1 MIVKKI
7 NQLKKI
13 ISSQPNKKI
22 YFVPTM
28 GNLHD
33 GHLSLLEYAKKKKQF
48 LIVSIF
54 VNPLQFDSKK
64 DFKKYPRTIKNDL
77 KILKQFNIDMIFLP
91 ENNFSKENLS
101 TVNIEFLTNKLCGA
115 DRPGHFVGVA
125 TIILKFLNLIQ
136 PDFLILGQK
145 DYQQILVIRQIIKDF
160 FFKTKIIELPIIRN
174 NNGLALSSRNILIP
188 YKKKELTKNIFL
200 TLKLIS
206 NEIKKT
212 GLKKTKIQFYKKKL
226 LMSGIEK
233 INYLEILNESDL
245 SNVADK
251 PCFARIFISVTI
263 SGIKLIDNVR
273 ISKRVVLRSG
283 NFVIY

>member
-33 GHLSLLEYAKKKKQF
+33 GHLSLLEYAQKKKQF

-64 DFKKYPRTIKNDL
+64 DFTKYPRTIKNDL
-77 KILKQFNIDMIFLP
+77 KILKQFNIDTIFLP

-101 TVNIEFLTNKLCGA
+101 TVNIESLTNKLCGA

-136 PDFLILGQK
+136 PDFLMLGQK

-188 YKKKELTKNIFL
+188 HKKKELTKNIFL

-206 NEIKKT
+206 DEIKNT

-263 SGIKLIDNVR
+263 SGIKLIDNIR

-283 NFVIY
+283 NFLIY

>member
-33 GHLSLLEYAKKKKQF
+33 GHLSLLEYAQKKKQF

-136 PDFLILGQK
+136 PDFLMLGQK

-188 YKKKELTKNIFL
+188 YKKKEVTKNIFL

-206 NEIKKT
+206 DEIKNT
-212 GLKKTKIQFYKKKL
+212 GLKKTKIHLYKKKL

-251 PCFARIFISVTI
+251 PCFARVFISVTI

>member
-33 GHLSLLEYAKKKKQF
+33 GHLSLLKYAQKKKQF

-54 VNPLQFDSKK
+54 VNPLQFDSRK
-64 DFKKYPRTIKNDL
+64 DFTKYPRTIKNDL

-101 TVNIEFLTNKLCGA
+101 TVNIESLTNKLCGA

-136 PDFLILGQK
+136 PDFLMLGQK

-188 YKKKELTKNIFL
+188 HKKKELTKNIFL

-206 NEIKKT
+206 DEIKNT

-263 SGIKLIDNVR
+263 SGIKLIDNIR
-273 ISKRVVLRSG
+273 IPKKVVIRSG
-283 NFVIY
+283 NFFIY

>member
-33 GHLSLLEYAKKKKQF
+33 GHLSLLEYAQKKKQF

-54 VNPLQFDSKK
+54 VNPLQFDSRK
-64 DFKKYPRTIKNDL
+64 DFTKYPRTIKNDL

-101 TVNIEFLTNKLCGA
+101 TVNIESLTNKLCGA

-136 PDFLILGQK
+136 PDFLMLGQK

-188 YKKKELTKNIFL
+188 YKKKEITKNIFL

-206 NEIKKT
+206 DEIKNT
-212 GLKKTKIQFYKKKL
+212 GLKITKIQFYKKKL

-263 SGIKLIDNVR
+263 SGIKLIDNIR

-283 NFVIY
+283 NFLIY

>member
-13 ISSQPNKKI
+13 ISSQLNKKI

-33 GHLSLLEYAKKKKQF
+33 GHLSLLEYAQKKKQF

-54 VNPLQFDSKK
+54 VNPLQFDSRK
-64 DFKKYPRTIKNDL
+64 DFTKYPRTIKNDL

-101 TVNIEFLTNKLCGA
+101 TVNIESLTNKLCGA

-136 PDFLILGQK
+136 PDFLMLGQK

-188 YKKKELTKNIFL
+188 HKKKELTKNIFL

-206 NEIKKT
+206 DEIKNT

-226 LMSGIEK
+226 LMLGIEK

-251 PCFARIFISVTI
+251 PCFARIFISVSI
-263 SGIKLIDNVR
+263 SGIKLIDNIR

-283 NFVIY
+283 NFLIY

>member
-33 GHLSLLEYAKKKKQF
+33 GHLSLLEYAQKKKQF

-77 KILKQFNIDMIFLP
+77 KILKQFNIDTIFLP

-101 TVNIEFLTNKLCGA
+101 TVNIESLTNKLCGA

-136 PDFLILGQK
+136 PDFLMLGQK

-206 NEIKKT
+206 DEIKNT
-212 GLKKTKIQFYKKKL
+212 GLKITKIQFYKKKL

-263 SGIKLIDNVR
+263 SGIKLIDNIR

-283 NFVIY
+283 KFLIY

>member
-13 ISSQPNKKI
+13 ISSQLNKKI

-33 GHLSLLEYAKKKKQF
+33 GHLSLLEYAQKKKQF

-54 VNPLQFDSKK
+54 VNPLQFDSRK
-64 DFKKYPRTIKNDL
+64 DFTKYPRTIKNDL

-101 TVNIEFLTNKLCGA
+101 KVNIESLTNKLCGA

-136 PDFLILGQK
+136 PDFLMLGQK

-188 YKKKELTKNIFL
+188 HKKKELTKNIFL

-206 NEIKKT
+206 DEIKNT

-263 SGIKLIDNVR
+263 SGIKLIDNIR

-283 NFVIY
+283 NFLIY

>member
-33 GHLSLLEYAKKKKQF
+33 GHLSLLEYAQKKKQF

-54 VNPLQFDSKK
+54 VNPLQFDSRK
-64 DFKKYPRTIKNDL
+64 DFTKYPRTIKNDL

-136 PDFLILGQK
+136 PDFLMLGQK

-188 YKKKELTKNIFL
+188 HKKKELTKNIFL

-206 NEIKKT
+206 DEIKNT

-245 SNVADK
+245 SNVAEN

-263 SGIKLIDNVR
+263 SGIKLIDNIR
-273 ISKRVVLRSG
+273 ISKKVVLRSG
-283 NFVIY
+283 NFLIY

>member
-33 GHLSLLEYAKKKKQF
+33 GHLSLLEYAQKKKQF

-54 VNPLQFDSKK
+54 VNPLQFDSRK
-64 DFKKYPRTIKNDL
+64 DFTKYPRTIKNDL
-77 KILKQFNIDMIFLP
+77 KILKQFNIDTIFLP

-101 TVNIEFLTNKLCGA
+101 TVNIESLTNKLCGA

-136 PDFLILGQK
+136 PDFLMLGQK

-188 YKKKELTKNIFL
+188 HKKKELTKNIFL

-206 NEIKKT
+206 DEIKNT

-245 SNVADK
+245 SNVAEN

-263 SGIKLIDNVR
+263 SGIKLIDNIR

-283 NFVIY
+283 NFLIY

>member
-13 ISSQPNKKI
+13 ISSQLNKKI

-33 GHLSLLEYAKKKKQF
+33 GHLSLLEYAQKKKQF

-54 VNPLQFDSKK
+54 VNPLQFDSRK
-64 DFKKYPRTIKNDL
+64 DFTKYPRTIKNDL

-101 TVNIEFLTNKLCGA
+101 TVNIESLTNKLCGA

-136 PDFLILGQK
+136 PDFLMLGQK

-188 YKKKELTKNIFL
+188 HKKKELTKNIFL

-206 NEIKKT
+206 DEIKNT

-263 SGIKLIDNVR
+263 SGIKLIDNIR
-273 ISKRVVLRSG
+273 ISKKVVLRSG
-283 NFVIY
+283 NFLIY

>member
-13 ISSQPNKKI
+13 ISSQSNKKI

-33 GHLSLLEYAKKKKQF
+33 GHLSLLEYAQKKKQF

-54 VNPLQFDSKK
+54 VNPLQFDSRK
-64 DFKKYPRTIKNDL
+64 DFTKYPRTIKNDL

-101 TVNIEFLTNKLCGA
+101 TVNIESLTNKLCGA

-136 PDFLILGQK
+136 PDFLMLGQK

-174 NNGLALSSRNILIP
+174 NDGLALSSRNILIP
-188 YKKKELTKNIFL
+188 HKKKELTKNIFL

-206 NEIKKT
+206 DEIKNT

-263 SGIKLIDNVR
+263 SGIKLIDNIR
-273 ISKRVVLRSG
+273 ISKKVVLRSG
-283 NFVIY
+283 NFLIY

>member
-33 GHLSLLEYAKKKKQF
+33 GHLSLLEYAQKKKQF

-54 VNPLQFDSKK
+54 VNPLQFDSRK
-64 DFKKYPRTIKNDL
+64 DFTKYPRTIKNDL

-101 TVNIEFLTNKLCGA
+101 TVNIESLTNKLCGA

-136 PDFLILGQK
+136 PDFLMLGQK

-206 NEIKKT
+206 DEIKNT

-263 SGIKLIDNVR
+263 SGIKLIDNIR
-273 ISKRVVLRSG
+273 ISKKVVLRSG
-283 NFVIY
+283 NFLIY

>member
-13 ISSQPNKKI
+13 ISSQLNKKI

-33 GHLSLLEYAKKKKQF
+33 GHLSLLEYAQKKKQF

-64 DFKKYPRTIKNDL
+64 DFTKYPRTIKNDL

-101 TVNIEFLTNKLCGA
+101 KVNIESLTNKLCGA

-136 PDFLILGQK
+136 PDFLMLGQK

-206 NEIKKT
+206 DEIKNT
-212 GLKKTKIQFYKKKL
+212 GLKKTKIELYKKKL

>member
-33 GHLSLLEYAKKKKQF
+33 GHLSLLEYAQKKKQF

-54 VNPLQFDSKK
+54 VNPLQFDSRK
-64 DFKKYPRTIKNDL
+64 DFTKYPRTIKNDL
-77 KILKQFNIDMIFLP
+77 KILKQFNIDTIFLP

-101 TVNIEFLTNKLCGA
+101 TVNIESLTNKLCGA

-136 PDFLILGQK
+136 PDFLMLGQK

-188 YKKKELTKNIFL
+188 HKKKELTKNIFL

-206 NEIKKT
+206 DEIKNT

-251 PCFARIFISVTI
+251 PCFARIFISVSI
-263 SGIKLIDNVR
+263 SGIKLIDNIR

-283 NFVIY
+283 NFLIY

>member
-1 MIVKKI
+1 M
-7 NQLKKI
+7 
-13 ISSQPNKKI
+13 
-22 YFVPTM
+22 
-28 GNLHD
+28 H
-33 GHLSLLEYAKKKKQF
+33 KKKKQF

-54 VNPLQFDSKK
+54 VNPLQFDSRK
-64 DFKKYPRTIKNDL
+64 DFTKYPRTIKNDL

-136 PDFLILGQK
+136 PDFLMLGQK

-188 YKKKELTKNIFL
+188 HKKKELTKNIFL

-206 NEIKKT
+206 DEIKNT

-245 SNVADK
+245 SSVADK
-251 PCFARIFISVTI
+251 PCFARIFISVSI
-263 SGIKLIDNVR
+263 SGIKLIDNIR

-283 NFVIY
+283 NFLIY

>member
-13 ISSQPNKKI
+13 ISSQLNKKI

-33 GHLSLLEYAKKKKQF
+33 GHLSLLEYAQKKKQF

-54 VNPLQFDSKK
+54 VNPLQFDSRK
-64 DFKKYPRTIKNDL
+64 DFTKYPRTIKNDL

-101 TVNIEFLTNKLCGA
+101 TVNIESLTNKLCGA

-136 PDFLILGQK
+136 PDFLMLGQK

-206 NEIKKT
+206 DEIKNT
-212 GLKKTKIQFYKKKL
+212 GLKKTKIELYKKKL

-263 SGIKLIDNVR
+263 SGIKLIDNIR

-283 NFVIY
+283 KFLKY

>member
-33 GHLSLLEYAKKKKQF
+33 GHLSLLEYAQKKKQF

>member
-13 ISSQPNKKI
+13 ISSQLNKKI

-33 GHLSLLEYAKKKKQF
+33 GHLSLLEYAQKKKQF

-54 VNPLQFDSKK
+54 VNPLQFDSRK
-64 DFKKYPRTIKNDL
+64 DFTKYPRTIKNDL

-101 TVNIEFLTNKLCGA
+101 TVNIESLTNKLCGA

-136 PDFLILGQK
+136 PDFLMLGQK

-160 FFKTKIIELPIIRN
+160 FFKTKIIELPTIRN

-188 YKKKELTKNIFL
+188 YKKKEVTKNIFL

-206 NEIKKT
+206 DEIKNT

-251 PCFARIFISVTI
+251 PCFARIFISVSI
-263 SGIKLIDNVR
+263 SGIKLIDNIR

-283 NFVIY
+283 NFLIY

>member
-13 ISSQPNKKI
+13 ISSQLNKKI

-33 GHLSLLEYAKKKKQF
+33 GHLSLLEYAQKKKQF

-64 DFKKYPRTIKNDL
+64 DFTKYPRTIKNDL

-101 TVNIEFLTNKLCGA
+101 TVNIESLTNKLCGA

-136 PDFLILGQK
+136 PDFLLLGQK

-160 FFKTKIIELPIIRN
+160 FFKTKIIQLPIIRN

-188 YKKKELTKNIFL
+188 HKKKELTKNIFL

-206 NEIKKT
+206 DEIKNT

-251 PCFARIFISVTI
+251 PCFARIFISVSI
-263 SGIKLIDNVR
+263 SGIKLIDNIR

-283 NFVIY
+283 NFLIY

>member
-33 GHLSLLEYAKKKKQF
+33 GHLSLLEYAQKKKQF

-54 VNPLQFDSKK
+54 VNPLQFDSRK
-64 DFKKYPRTIKNDL
+64 DFTKYPRTIKNDL

-101 TVNIEFLTNKLCGA
+101 TVNIESLTNKLCGA

-136 PDFLILGQK
+136 PDFLMLGQK

-188 YKKKELTKNIFL
+188 HKKKELTKNIFL

-206 NEIKKT
+206 DEIKNT

-263 SGIKLIDNVR
+263 SGIKLIDNIR

-283 NFVIY
+283 NFLIY

>member
-13 ISSQPNKKI
+13 ISSQLNKKI

-33 GHLSLLEYAKKKKQF
+33 GHLSLLEYAQKKKQF

-54 VNPLQFDSKK
+54 VNPLQFDSRK
-64 DFKKYPRTIKNDL
+64 DFTKYPRTIKNDL

-101 TVNIEFLTNKLCGA
+101 KVNIESLTNKLCGA

-136 PDFLILGQK
+136 PDFLMLGQK

-188 YKKKELTKNIFL
+188 YKKKEVTKNIFL

-206 NEIKKT
+206 NEIKNT

-251 PCFARIFISVTI
+251 PCFARIFISVSI
-263 SGIKLIDNVR
+263 SGIKLIDNIR

-283 NFVIY
+283 NFLIY

>member
-33 GHLSLLEYAKKKKQF
+33 GHLSLLEYAQKKKQF

-101 TVNIEFLTNKLCGA
+101 TVNIESLTNKLCGA

-136 PDFLILGQK
+136 PDFLMLGQK

-188 YKKKELTKNIFL
+188 HKKKELTKNIFL

-206 NEIKKT
+206 DEIKNT

-251 PCFARIFISVTI
+251 PCFARIFISVSI
-263 SGIKLIDNVR
+263 SGIKLIDNIR

-283 NFVIY
+283 NFLIY

>member
-7 NQLKKI
+7 NHLKKI

-33 GHLSLLEYAKKKKQF
+33 GHLSLLEYAQKKKQF

-54 VNPLQFDSKK
+54 VNPLQFDSRK
-64 DFKKYPRTIKNDL
+64 DFTKYPRTIKNDL
-77 KILKQFNIDMIFLP
+77 KILKQLNIDTFFLP

-101 TVNIEFLTNKLCGA
+101 TVNIESLTNKLCGA

-136 PDFLILGQK
+136 PDFLMLGQK

-206 NEIKKT
+206 DEIKNT

-263 SGIKLIDNVR
+263 SGIKLIDNIK

-283 NFVIY
+283 KFLIY

>member
-13 ISSQPNKKI
+13 ISSQLNKKI

-33 GHLSLLEYAKKKKQF
+33 GHLSLLEYAQKKKQF

-54 VNPLQFDSKK
+54 VNPLQFDSRK
-64 DFKKYPRTIKNDL
+64 DFTKYPRTIKNDL

-101 TVNIEFLTNKLCGA
+101 KVNIESLTNKLCGA

-136 PDFLILGQK
+136 PDFLMLGQK

-188 YKKKELTKNIFL
+188 HKKKELTKNIFL

-206 NEIKKT
+206 DEIKNT

-233 INYLEILNESDL
+233 INYLEILNEADL

-251 PCFARIFISVTI
+251 PCFARIFISVSI
-263 SGIKLIDNVR
+263 SGIKLIDNIR

-283 NFVIY
+283 NFLIY

>member
-13 ISSQPNKKI
+13 ISSQLNKKI

-33 GHLSLLEYAKKKKQF
+33 GHLSLLEYAQKKKQF

-77 KILKQFNIDMIFLP
+77 KILKQFNIDTIFLP

-101 TVNIEFLTNKLCGA
+101 TVNIESLTNKLCGA

-136 PDFLILGQK
+136 PDFLVLGQK

-174 NNGLALSSRNILIP
+174 NDGLALSSRNILIP
-188 YKKKELTKNIFL
+188 HKKKELTKNIFL

-206 NEIKKT
+206 DEIKNT

-251 PCFARIFISVTI
+251 PCFARIFISVSI
-263 SGIKLIDNVR
+263 SGIKLIDNIR

-283 NFVIY
+283 NFLIY

>member
-33 GHLSLLEYAKKKKQF
+33 GHLSLLEYAQKKKQF

-54 VNPLQFDSKK
+54 VNPLQFDSRK
-64 DFKKYPRTIKNDL
+64 DFTKYPRTIKNDL

-101 TVNIEFLTNKLCGA
+101 TVNIESLTNKLCGA

-136 PDFLILGQK
+136 PDFLMLGQK

-188 YKKKELTKNIFL
+188 HKKKELTKNIFL

-206 NEIKKT
+206 DEIKNT

-251 PCFARIFISVTI
+251 PCFARIFISVSI
-263 SGIKLIDNVR
+263 SGIKLIDNIR

-283 NFVIY
+283 NFLIY

>member
-33 GHLSLLEYAKKKKQF
+33 GHLSLLEYAQKKKQF

-54 VNPLQFDSKK
+54 VNPLQFDSRK
-64 DFKKYPRTIKNDL
+64 DFTKYPRTIKNDL

-101 TVNIEFLTNKLCGA
+101 TVNIESLTNKLCGA

-136 PDFLILGQK
+136 PDFLMLGQK

-188 YKKKELTKNIFL
+188 HKKKELTKNIFL

-206 NEIKKT
+206 DEIKNT
-212 GLKKTKIQFYKKKL
+212 GLKKTKIQLYKKKL

-245 SNVADK
+245 SNVAEN

-263 SGIKLIDNVR
+263 SGIKLIDNIR

-283 NFVIY
+283 KFLIY

>member
-33 GHLSLLEYAKKKKQF
+33 GHLSLLEYAQKKKQF

-54 VNPLQFDSKK
+54 VNPLQFDSRK
-64 DFKKYPRTIKNDL
+64 DFTKYPRTIKNDL

-101 TVNIEFLTNKLCGA
+101 TVNIESLTNKLCGA

-136 PDFLILGQK
+136 PDFLMLGQK

-188 YKKKELTKNIFL
+188 HKKKELTKNIFL

-206 NEIKKT
+206 DEIKNT
-212 GLKKTKIQFYKKKL
+212 GLKITKIQFYKKKL

-263 SGIKLIDNVR
+263 SGIKLIDNIR
-273 ISKRVVLRSG
+273 ISKKVVLRSG
-283 NFVIY
+283 NFLIY

>member
-13 ISSQPNKKI
+13 ISSQLNKKI

-33 GHLSLLEYAKKKKQF
+33 GHLSLLEYAQKKKQF

-101 TVNIEFLTNKLCGA
+101 TVNIESLTNKLCGA

-136 PDFLILGQK
+136 PDFLMLGQK

-188 YKKKELTKNIFL
+188 HKKKELTKNIFL

-206 NEIKKT
+206 DEIKNT

-251 PCFARIFISVTI
+251 PCFARIFISVSI
-263 SGIKLIDNVR
+263 SGIKLIDNIR
-273 ISKRVVLRSG
+273 ISKRVVLRSE
-283 NFVIY
+283 NFLIY

>member
-33 GHLSLLEYAKKKKQF
+33 GHLSLLEYAQKKKQF

-54 VNPLQFDSKK
+54 VNPLQFDSRK
-64 DFKKYPRTIKNDL
+64 DFTKYPRTIKNDL

-101 TVNIEFLTNKLCGA
+101 KVNIESLTNKLCGA

-136 PDFLILGQK
+136 PDFLMLGQK

-188 YKKKELTKNIFL
+188 HKKKELTKNIFL

-206 NEIKKT
+206 DEIKNT

-251 PCFARIFISVTI
+251 PCFARIFISVSI
-263 SGIKLIDNVR
+263 SGIKLIDNIR
-273 ISKRVVLRSG
+273 ISKRVVLRSE
-283 NFVIY
+283 NFLIY

>member
-33 GHLSLLEYAKKKKQF
+33 GHLSLLEYAQKKKQF

-54 VNPLQFDSKK
+54 VNPLQFDSRK
-64 DFKKYPRTIKNDL
+64 DFTKYPRTIKNDL

-101 TVNIEFLTNKLCGA
+101 TVNIESLTNKLCGA

-136 PDFLILGQK
+136 PDFLMLGQK

-188 YKKKELTKNIFL
+188 HKKKELTKNIFL

-206 NEIKKT
+206 DEIKNT

-245 SNVADK
+245 SSVADK
-251 PCFARIFISVTI
+251 PCFARIFISVSI
-263 SGIKLIDNVR
+263 SGIKLIDNIR

-283 NFVIY
+283 NFLIY

>member
-64 DFKKYPRTIKNDL
+64 DFTKYPRTIKNDL

-101 TVNIEFLTNKLCGA
+101 TVNIESLTNKLCGA

-136 PDFLILGQK
+136 PDFLMLGQK

-188 YKKKELTKNIFL
+188 HKKKELTKNIFL

-206 NEIKKT
+206 DEIKNT

-245 SNVADK
+245 NNVADK

-263 SGIKLIDNVR
+263 SGIKLIDNIRV
-273 ISKRVVLRSG
+273 SKRVVLRSG
-283 NFVIY
+283 KFLIY

>member
-33 GHLSLLEYAKKKKQF
+33 GHLSLLEYAQKKKQF

-54 VNPLQFDSKK
+54 VNPLQFDSRK
-64 DFKKYPRTIKNDL
+64 DFTKYPRTIKNDL

-101 TVNIEFLTNKLCGA
+101 TVNIESLTNKLCGA

-136 PDFLILGQK
+136 PDFLMLGQK

-206 NEIKKT
+206 DEIKKT

-263 SGIKLIDNVR
+263 SGIKLIDNIK

-283 NFVIY
+283 KFLIY

>member
-206 NEIKKT
+206 DEIKNK

>member
-33 GHLSLLEYAKKKKQF
+33 GHLSLLEYAQKKKQF

-54 VNPLQFDSKK
+54 VNPLQFDSRK
-64 DFKKYPRTIKNDL
+64 DFTKYPRTIKNDL

-91 ENNFSKENLS
+91 ENNFSKQNLS
-101 TVNIEFLTNKLCGA
+101 TVNIESLTNKLCGA

-136 PDFLILGQK
+136 PDFLMLGQK

-188 YKKKELTKNIFL
+188 HKKKELTKNIFL

-206 NEIKKT
+206 DEIKNT
-212 GLKKTKIQFYKKKL
+212 GLKKTKIELYKKKL

-251 PCFARIFISVTI
+251 PCFARIFISVSI
-263 SGIKLIDNVR
+263 SGIKLIDNIR

-283 NFVIY
+283 NFLIY

>member
-13 ISSQPNKKI
+13 ISSQLNKKI

-33 GHLSLLEYAKKKKQF
+33 GHLSLLEYAQKKKQF

-54 VNPLQFDSKK
+54 VNPLQFDSRK
-64 DFKKYPRTIKNDL
+64 DFTKYPRTIKNDL
-77 KILKQFNIDMIFLP
+77 KILKQFNIDTIFLP

-101 TVNIEFLTNKLCGA
+101 KVNIESLTNKLCGA

-136 PDFLILGQK
+136 PDFLMLGQK

-188 YKKKELTKNIFL
+188 HKKKELTKNIFL

-206 NEIKKT
+206 DEIKNT

-263 SGIKLIDNVR
+263 SGIKLIDNIR

-283 NFVIY
+283 NFLIY

>member
-33 GHLSLLEYAKKKKQF
+33 GHLSLLEYAQKKKQF

-54 VNPLQFDSKK
+54 VNPLQFDSRK
-64 DFKKYPRTIKNDL
+64 DFTKYPRTIKNDL

-101 TVNIEFLTNKLCGA
+101 TVNIESLTNKLCGA

-136 PDFLILGQK
+136 PDFLMLGQK

-206 NEIKKT
+206 DEIKNT

-263 SGIKLIDNVR
+263 SGVKLIDNVK

-283 NFVIY
+283 KFLIY